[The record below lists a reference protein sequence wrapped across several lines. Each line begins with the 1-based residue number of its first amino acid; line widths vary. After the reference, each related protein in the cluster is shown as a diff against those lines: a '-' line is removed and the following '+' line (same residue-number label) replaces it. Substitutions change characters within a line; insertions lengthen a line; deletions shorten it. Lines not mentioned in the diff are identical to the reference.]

1 MLQRWRDERV
11 EGVLADGRDERVCWR
26 VGGMRGCVG
35 RCGTKYVTKCGGW
48 CVRGLSE
55 RLKERM
61 SEVCE

>member
-1 MLQRWRDERV
+1 M